1 MTSAKNQAEENQ
13 PMLPAVRAFN
23 SLNGKDQLAA
33 LALIYKEVGSSI
45 PADAIGAA
53 SSQVS
58 GLVTQIEQM
67 PQDRLLDSLED
78 IITAGKNDQGEVVL
92 DPNPSKALTELVTGG
107 GVTVPTDQYS
117 AMDPQTKLG
126 FWYQIAQKLGSS
138 IPAIPSDFSPSS
150 EVTDLLDLLK
160 SLDDEQRLS
169 FLKRVA

>member
-13 PMLPAVRAFN
+13 PMIPAVRAFN

-33 LALIYKEVGSSI
+33 LALIYKELASSI
-45 PADAIGAA
+45 PADAMQAA

-58 GLVTQIEQM
+58 GLVTQIEQI
-67 PQDRLLDSLED
+67 PQDRQVDSLED
-78 IITAGKNDQGEVVL
+78 IITAGKNEQGEIVL
-92 DPNPSKALTELVTGG
+92 DPNPTKALTELFTGG
-107 GVTVPTDQYS
+107 GITISTDQYS
-117 AMDPQTKLG
+117 AMDAQSKLG
-126 FWYQIAQKLGSS
+126 FWYQVAQKLGSS

-169 FLKRVA
+169 FLKRVV